1 MHLDQFL
8 LAVLILLLISAFSVG
23 LSKRLGLGSILGLL
37 AAGVIIG
44 PSGLGLPRYVQELRE
59 VSELGIVFLLF
70 LIGLEMH
77 PQRLWSLRRAVFG
90 LGTAQVILTGLV
102 LALYAWFSGRS
113 WNQSM
118 LLGLG
123 LALSSTAFVMP
134 LLQERGETDTVHGR
148 TAFGILLLQDLA
160 IVPLLALVPLLAQQS
175 TPSGDGIGQ
184 RIAEVG
190 AALAALFALGRFAL
204 PAVLDRLARR
214 GNSESFAM
222 VTVAAVLGAAWAML
236 RAGLSMA
243 LGAFVMGVLLSSSC
257 YRERIEGIIE
267 PWKGILLGLFFI
279 GIGMVIDVGLLPQ
292 AGVTLLMHVVVLISI
307 KVAVLAVLCR
317 VSGLGTADAL
327 RTALLLGQG
336 GEFGFVLFGAARAAG
351 LFAPEGFALAALVIS
366 TSMVVTPLL
375 AKLADAL
382 GPVNR
387 AASRAV

>member
-1 MHLDQFL
+1 
-8 LAVLILLLISAFSVG
+8 
-23 LSKRLGLGSILGLL
+23 
-37 AAGVIIG
+37 
-44 PSGLGLPRYVQELRE
+44 
-59 VSELGIVFLLF
+59 
-70 LIGLEMH
+70 
-77 PQRLWSLRRAVFG
+77 
-90 LGTAQVILTGLV
+90 
-102 LALYAWFSGRS
+102 
-113 WNQSM
+113 
-118 LLGLG
+118 
-123 LALSSTAFVMP
+123 
-134 LLQERGETDTVHGR
+134 
-148 TAFGILLLQDLA
+148 
-160 IVPLLALVPLLAQQS
+160 
-175 TPSGDGIGQ
+175 
-184 RIAEVG
+184 
-190 AALAALFALGRFAL
+190 
-204 PAVLDRLARR
+204 
-214 GNSESFAM
+214 
-222 VTVAAVLGAAWAML
+222 ML

-382 GPVNR
+382 GPVSR